1 MTPSDAILFR
11 RMLER
16 GAAAIS
22 VPLTDDQQDQCV
34 RYTELLLR
42 TNEHTNLT
50 RITEPGEVAVKHF
63 VDSLTVFCAVGDLKP
78 GASVADVGTGAGF
91 PGIVLKIVRPDL
103 KLTLLDSLAKRLT
116 FLREVTDALEMK
128 DISFVH
134 ARAEEAGRDP
144 DHRDRYDL
152 VTARAVG
159 SLPTLLEWCAPL
171 CAVRGRFVAMKA
183 AGADEELS
191 TSENA
196 AGELGVQLES
206 DMALTL
212 PAISDA
218 ALSEPSA
225 SRRLLVYRKNFPTRA
240 RYPRRTPEIKVQ
252 PL

>member
-1 MTPSDAILFR
+1 MTPAEETLFR
-11 RMLER
+11 RTLER
-16 GAAAIS
+16 GAAAVG
-22 VPLTDDQQDQCV
+22 VPLTDDHQDQCV

-50 RITEPGEVAVKHF
+50 RIIEPGEVAVKHF
-63 VDSLTVFCAVGDLKP
+63 VDSLTVFCAIGDLKL

-91 PGIVLKIVRPDL
+91 PGIVLKIIRPDL
-103 KLTLLDSLAKRLT
+103 RLTLLDSLAKRLT
-116 FLREVTDALEMK
+116 FLREVTLALEME
-128 DISFVH
+128 DMLFVH

-152 VTARAVG
+152 VTARAVA
-159 SLPTLLEWCAPL
+159 SLPTLLEWCTPL

-191 TSENA
+191 TSESA
-196 AGELGVQLES
+196 AGELGVHLES
-206 DMALTL
+206 DIALSL
-212 PAISDA
+212 PAVSDA

-240 RYPRRTPEIKVQ
+240 RYPRRTPEIKAQ